1 MAYPE
6 RRFHEEF
13 STERIVKEIR
23 LVSPDLLVGDCPTA
37 FARKLILRW
46 GFWSQRYGFDP
57 SRWVVMLLK
66 DEVPEELQGGFSLHV
81 GAIMTSRSTTPTM
94 LNRMDHAKNFYAD
107 RLLDA
112 QSCRGEFASNGRK
125 AS

>member
-1 MAYPE
+1 MAYSE

-13 STERIVKEIR
+13 GIERIVKEIR
-23 LVSPDLLVGDCPTA
+23 LVSPDLLVGNCPTA
-37 FARKLILRW
+37 FARELILRW

-57 SRWVVMLLK
+57 SRWVVMLLR
-66 DEVPEELQGGFSLHV
+66 DEVPDVLRGGFGLHT
-81 GAIMTSRSTTPTM
+81 GAIMTSRSTIPTM
-94 LNRMDHAKNFYAD
+94 FNHIDYAKAFYED

-112 QSCRGEFASNGRK
+112 QFCRGEFASDGRK